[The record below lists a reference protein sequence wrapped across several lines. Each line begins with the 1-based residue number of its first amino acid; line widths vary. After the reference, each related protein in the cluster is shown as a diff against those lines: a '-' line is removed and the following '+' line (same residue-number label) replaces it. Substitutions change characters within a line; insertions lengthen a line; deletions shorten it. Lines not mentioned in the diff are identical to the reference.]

1 MMFFKIGWSRKERC
15 AHPEGI
21 SELTDG
27 LTTKY
32 VRGQK
37 VPAGRLQKYFDKL
50 TPYGSFHSTD
60 GNVLILPPLCFSL
73 YLSMSPS
80 LPPASQILSTYQHV
94 EDYAVFGADY
104 IFFWNKRLSV
114 KSVWFVYVSDWY
126 WNFRGLEI
134 QQYTN
139 PGWKLRV
146 RDSFIWAACTWAIT

>member
-73 YLSMSPS
+73 YLSLSPS

-104 IFFWNKRLSV
+104 ISFWNKRLSV
-114 KSVWFVYVSDWY
+114 KSV
-126 WNFRGLEI
+126 
-134 QQYTN
+134 
-139 PGWKLRV
+139 
-146 RDSFIWAACTWAIT
+146 